1 MQYTS
6 VKLKSLEQ
14 YRTQSGFFNITI
26 PEDNIYDS
34 SPGTFRALTDGF
46 FVFLEPLP
54 PGKHDVHPKVSILN
68 PIE

>member
-1 MQYTS
+1 MSGNEYGVIEATVDG

-34 SPGTFRALTDGF
+34 SPGTFRALTDG
-46 FVFLEPLP
+46 LY
-54 PGKHDVHPKVSILN
+54 S
-68 PIE
+68 